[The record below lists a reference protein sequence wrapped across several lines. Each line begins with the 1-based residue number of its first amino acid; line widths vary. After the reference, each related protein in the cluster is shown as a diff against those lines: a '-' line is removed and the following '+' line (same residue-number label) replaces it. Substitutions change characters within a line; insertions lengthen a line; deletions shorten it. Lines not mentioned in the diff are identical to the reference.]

1 MPQDIGF
8 KAGKFRGV
16 KPLKNG
22 SLDCTVEARVA
33 AEAVTEL
40 PLPQDMGFRDDNEGT
55 EIDGREGMDGTE
67 RDGSEGKLEGRNEDP
82 AAFADDAAAEAEE
95 TGALGTARSI
105 SCPGN
110 ARAESDCR

>member
-8 KAGKFRGV
+8 NAAKLGGV
-16 KPLKNG
+16 NLLKNG

-55 EIDGREGMDGTE
+55 EIDGREGIDGTE
-67 RDGSEGKLEGRNEDP
+67 RDGSEGKLDGRNEDP